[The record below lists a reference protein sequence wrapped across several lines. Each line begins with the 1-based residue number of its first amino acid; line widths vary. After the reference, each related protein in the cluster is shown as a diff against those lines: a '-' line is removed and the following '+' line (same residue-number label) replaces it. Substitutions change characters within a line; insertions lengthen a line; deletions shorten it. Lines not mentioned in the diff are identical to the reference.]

1 VVAGLSE
8 GTVYK
13 NILKM
18 MQTLSNKLKFSKEK
32 LTYLLVF
39 LVVFILTFF
48 GNTLLPYINT
58 VTIWLLGVLFVLIS
72 LFAWF
77 LAGSVLMKSL
87 VVVGGEIAVLS
98 FLATSYCAVSGQ
110 YRDADDALKNILG
123 FGALYVIG
131 KFFASLYKEL
141 VGDKDAKDISK
152 KNGIITILKD
162 KDSKTMTIFMLSIYA
177 AFLGLFLW
185 QLYRVIHSIYVG
197 LCIFR

>member
-1 VVAGLSE
+1 MVAGLSE

>member
-1 VVAGLSE
+1 
-8 GTVYK
+8 
-13 NILKM
+13 